1 MTGSPGEIHNDGVA
15 GLDSAERLNRGCF
28 CVTLDRP
35 MLAKIF
41 DQEVGVKGFTSAL
54 EQSHPSLFSNAPV
67 FVPASVLSEMTQVV
81 KAVEA
86 AASLAGYREAALRW
100 AAPLAHRDF
109 GPAGALMG
117 YDFHLTPDGA
127 KLIEIN
133 TNAGGAFLNAP
144 LARAQRACCASAI
157 VPVSSAVD
165 FQTEIAGMF
174 LKEWVRQ
181 RGSGRPR
188 RLAILDDVPET
199 QYLLPEF
206 KLAQAL
212 LNSHGIETIIG
223 DPRDIVRDG
232 NAVTLAGQPIDLV
245 YNRLV
250 DFAFEDPAHAILR
263 DAYQDAVVVV
273 TPNPHVYAMF
283 ADKRNLCLLSNNDQL
298 ATWGLSKAHL
308 DVLAASALPTRL
320 VTARNADELWRE
332 RRDWFFKPA
341 RGHASKAAYRGDK
354 LTRRVWGQILQA
366 DYVAQAYAAAG
377 LRDVEHKGARSEL
390 KMDVRLYSYEGQ
402 ILLTAARLYQGQTT
416 NMRTPG
422 GGFAPV
428 LVAT

>member
-1 MTGSPGEIHNDGVA
+1 MTGSPGEIHSDGVA
-15 GLDSAERLNRGCF
+15 GLDEAERLNRGCF

-35 MLAKIF
+35 LLAKIF
-41 DQEVGVKGFTSAL
+41 DQEVGVKGFTEAL
-54 EQSHPSLFSNAPV
+54 ERSHPSLFSNAPV
-67 FVPASVLSEMTQVV
+67 FVPAGVLSEMAQVV
-81 KAVEA
+81 RAVEA
-86 AASLAGYREAALRW
+86 ATGLPEYREAALRW

-117 YDFHLTPDGA
+117 YDFHLTSDGA

-133 TNAGGAFLNAP
+133 TNAGGAFFNAP
-144 LARAQRACCASAI
+144 LARAQRACCAPASLPA
-157 VPVSSAVD
+157 SSSME
-165 FQTEIAGMF
+165 FQTEIAEMF

-206 KLAQAL
+206 QLAQAL
-212 LNSHGIETIIG
+212 LNSQGIETLIG

-250 DFAFEDPAHAILR
+250 DFAFEEPTHAILR
-263 DAYQDAVVVV
+263 DAYHDAVVVV

-283 ADKRNLCLLSNNDQL
+283 ADKRNLCLLSNNTQL
-298 ATWGLSKAHL
+298 ATWGLPKVHL
-308 DVLAASALPTRL
+308 DVLAASALPTKL
-320 VTARNADELWRE
+320 VTAQNADELWRE
-332 RRDWFFKPA
+332 RREWFFKPA

-354 LTRRVWGQILQA
+354 LTRRVWAQILEA
-366 DYVAQAYAAAG
+366 DYVAQAYAAPG
-377 LRDVEHKGARSEL
+377 LRDVEYEGARSEL
-390 KMDVRLYSYEGQ
+390 KMDVRLYSYEGR
-402 ILLTAARLYQGQTT
+402 ILLTAARLYRGQTT